1 MWKMFQ
7 AIRSA
12 RGILEISAA
21 ELSVLLEPLSSRLII
36 LDLRRQDEVERYPYI
51 IPGALLTAKMDVRA
65 LIGWLPSRTWVV
77 LYATDDI
84 PRSFSNL
91 HLLRNNLNFYA
102 LSGGLRAWWR
112 DDLDLEPVDLYA
124 GHLRVSRL
132 APART
137 QEDQ

>member
-1 MWKMFQ
+1 MWKMLQ
-7 AIRSA
+7 GNRAA
-12 RGILEISAA
+12 RGIFEISAA
-21 ELSVLLEPLSSRLII
+21 ELSVLLKPLSSKLLIF
-36 LDLRRQDEVERYPYI
+36 DLRRRDEVEHYPHI

-84 PRSFSNL
+84 PSGFSNL
-91 HLLRNNLNFYA
+91 HLLRNDLNFYA

-112 DDLDLEPVDLYA
+112 DDLDMESVDLDA
-124 GHLRVSRL
+124 GLLGVSRL
-132 APART
+132 VPPRS